1 MAFIYDPFSDFEKYV
16 NPESV
21 IWQKIETRYWI
32 NYLKSLIEEHY
43 KETNSKLSKKIIDNF
58 NKEILNF
65 IQVCPKEMINKLENS
80 ITNKINIQ
88 EVS

>member
-1 MAFIYDPFSDFEKYV
+1 MRPGLLTPKNREDGAQAPVEIIEPVGFSGQDVKV
-16 NPESV
+16 
-21 IWQKIETRYWI
+21 
-32 NYLKSLIEEHY
+32 IEEHY
-43 KETNSKLSKKIIDNF
+43 QETNSKLSKKIIDNF

-88 EVS
+88 EVG